1 MALGG
6 GIWLFQN
13 KKLPGTYINFVSK
26 ERASVDIAD
35 RGYGTMALELDW
47 GPAGQIFRVDADT
60 FQTDCQ
66 QIFGYDYGH
75 DSMKGLRDL
84 FINLKTGY
92 FYRLNG
98 DGEKAK
104 NEIAEALYPGL
115 RGNDLSV
122 AIQDDVDH
130 EGKFIVT
137 TYLKT
142 DGVLKAVDE
151 QDNVATGEELA
162 ANDYVKFIK
171 TGDLTATASTALTG
185 GTNGSEVTTAN
196 YQDYIEL
203 IEPYYFNC
211 LGYAGTDSA
220 IQSLLI
226 NFVKR
231 CREDSG
237 AKFQVILYGKEKANY
252 EGVISIKNNV
262 TDAGE
267 EPGSLVYWLTGA
279 EASCAINASCTNK
292 IYDGEYTVNTAYK
305 QYELEQA
312 ITDGLLMFHNVT
324 DAVSGNVEGDTRVL
338 KDINTFTEFTK
349 DKNEDFSFN
358 QVIRVLDN
366 AAIDLARLFNRTYL
380 GKVQNDDQGR
390 LALWNDG
397 VALFESYQKV
407 RAIQNFV
414 ADDLPVPTQGDSK
427 DSVLWAFEIQP
438 TVCMEKLYCTIY
450 VA

>member
-26 ERASVDIAD
+26 ERAAVEIAD

-47 GPAGQIFRVDADT
+47 GPAGVFRVDADT
-60 FQTDCQ
+60 FQTSCQ
-66 QIFGYDYGH
+66 SIFGYDYGH
-75 DSMKGLRDL
+75 DKMRPLRDL

-92 FYRLNG
+92 FYRLNN
-98 DGEKAK
+98 DGEAAKNTLAKAK
-104 NEIAEALYPGL
+104 YAGV

-122 AIQDDVDH
+122 SVQADPDH
-130 EGKFIVT
+130 TGAFVVT

-142 DGVLKAVDE
+142 SGVIKAVDK
-151 QDNVATGEELA
+151 QDNVKRGEDLK
-162 ANDYVKFIK
+162 ANDYVTFIA
-171 TGDLTATASTALTG
+171 TGALTATASTALTG
-185 GTNGSEVTTAN
+185 GTNGTAITTAN
-196 YQDYIEL
+196 YQKYIEL

-211 LGYAGTDSA
+211 MGYAGADAT

-226 NFVKR
+226 NFVRR
-231 CREDSG
+231 CRENSG
-237 AKFQVILYGKEKANY
+237 AKFQLVLHGKEKVNY

-262 TDAGE
+262 TDSGAK
-267 EPGSLVYWLTGA
+267 PGSLVYWLTGK
-279 EASCAINASCTNK
+279 EASCQINESCTNA
-292 IYDGEYTVNTAYK
+292 IYDGEYSVNTAYK

-312 ITDGLLMFHNVT
+312 ITDGMLTFHNVADSVNGNIQG
-324 DAVSGNVEGDTRVL
+324 DARIL
-338 KDINTFTEFTK
+338 ADINTFTEFTK
-349 DKNEDFSFN
+349 AKNEDFAFN
-358 QVIRVLDN
+358 QVIRVIDN
-366 AAIDLARLFNRTYL
+366 AAVALGQLFNKQYI
-380 GKVQNDDQGR
+380 GKVQNDDAGR
-390 LALWNDG
+390 LSLWNDG

-414 ADDLPVPTQGDSK
+414 DNDLPIPTQGDSK
-427 DSVLWAFEIQP
+427 NSVLWTFEIQP

>member
-1 MALGG
+1 M
-6 GIWLFQN
+6 
-13 KKLPGTYINFVSK
+13 
-26 ERASVDIAD
+26 
-35 RGYGTMALELDW
+35 
-47 GPAGQIFRVDADT
+47 
-60 FQTDCQ
+60 
-66 QIFGYDYGH
+66 
-75 DSMKGLRDL
+75 
-84 FINLKTGY
+84 KTGY

-312 ITDGLLMFHNVT
+312 IADGLLMFHNVT

-366 AAIDLARLFNRTYL
+366 AAIDWRGCLTGRISAKCRMTTRAGWPFGMTAWRSLKITRKYAPFRTSWLTICLFRRRVIPKIL
-380 GKVQNDDQGR
+380 
-390 LALWNDG
+390 
-397 VALFESYQKV
+397 SYGPLKSSRRSAWKNCTV
-407 RAIQNFV
+407 RF
-414 ADDLPVPTQGDSK
+414 T
-427 DSVLWAFEIQP
+427 
-438 TVCMEKLYCTIY
+438 
-450 VA
+450 

>member
-1 MALGG
+1 MISPIVTGIFTVGYLAVTLWLCRGVRLDARSLALGG
-6 GIWLFQN
+6 ITCALTLVLASLYIPLPTGSTITAGSMLPLMLLAVVYDYRLAFLTGWITGILALFLIPTWQ
-13 KKLPGTYINFVSK
+13 PVHW
-26 ERASVDIAD
+26 A
-35 RGYGTMALELDW
+35 
-47 GPAGQIFRVDADT
+47 QIFVEHLVC
-60 FQTDCQ
+60 F
-66 QIFGYDYGH
+66 
-75 DSMKGLRDL
+75 S
-84 FINLKTGY
+84 
-92 FYRLNG
+92 
-98 DGEKAK
+98 
-104 NEIAEALYPGL
+104 
-115 RGNDLSV
+115 
-122 AIQDDVDH
+122 
-130 EGKFIVT
+130 
-137 TYLKT
+137 
-142 DGVLKAVDE
+142 
-151 QDNVATGEELA
+151 
-162 ANDYVKFIK
+162 
-171 TGDLTATASTALTG
+171 
-185 GTNGSEVTTAN
+185 
-196 YQDYIEL
+196 
-203 IEPYYFNC
+203 C

-312 ITDGLLMFHNVT
+312 ITDGILMFHNVT

-397 VALFESYQKV
+397 VALFENYQKV

-427 DSVLWAFEIQP
+427 DSVLWTFEIQP

>member
-47 GPAGQIFRVDADT
+47 GPADQIFRVDADT

-75 DSMKGLRDL
+75 DKMKALRDL

-92 FYRLNG
+92 FYRLNS

-104 NEIAEALYPGL
+104 NEIAEALYPGV

-142 DGVLKAVDE
+142 DGVLKAVDK
-151 QDNVATGEELA
+151 QDNVATGEDLT

-171 TGDLTATASTALTG
+171 TGALTATASTPLAD

-237 AKFQVILYGKEKANY
+237 AKFQVILYNKEDANY

-262 TDAGE
+262 TDAGA

-366 AAIDLARLFNRTYL
+366 SAIDLARLFNRTYL

-414 ADDLPVPTQGDSK
+414 ADDLPVPMQGDSK
-427 DSVLWAFEIQP
+427 DSVLWTFEIQP